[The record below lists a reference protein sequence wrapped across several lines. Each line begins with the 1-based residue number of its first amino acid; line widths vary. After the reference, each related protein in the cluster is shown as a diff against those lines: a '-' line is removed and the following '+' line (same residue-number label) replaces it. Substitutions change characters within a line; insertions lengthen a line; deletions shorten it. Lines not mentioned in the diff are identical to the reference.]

1 MSPFSPAPCPL
12 RSHRPQLSGREHSAP
27 TLLNQQFSGI
37 WCHSTPPPPSC
48 QGEKS
53 SSLAPAARWD
63 GTDGPCL
70 QERRTAG
77 AWGSASGLDAGQTL
91 RQGRPVRVGRPTYG
105 SLPLPFPLPPQ
116 SRRTGHA
123 AAKRGKTATRPSLRR
138 LRGEAAP
145 NAPKGPTRAG
155 LQLGRGE
162 GAFPQAPLGG
172 KTAKRG
178 GQRGGGLLVAPA
190 HRQRTASSVPVSP
203 TPRPNAVG
211 RPPAKSARGRFP
223 GALLDLNLRED
234 ERTVSPLP
242 GNTRPV
248 GCTVEGGCNGL
259 ALLGH
264 SNCARTAATSI
275 LRLDATGARLQKMH
289 RMGFFR
295 RTAGLKFVEKG
306 GIASACPICPTCRVH
321 SRRGETVSP
330 EPSAP
335 CQHYAVPY
343 ALA

>member
-1 MSPFSPAPCPL
+1 M
-12 RSHRPQLSGREHSAP
+12 
-27 TLLNQQFSGI
+27 
-37 WCHSTPPPPSC
+37 
-48 QGEKS
+48 
-53 SSLAPAARWD
+53 
-63 GTDGPCL
+63 
-70 QERRTAG
+70 
-77 AWGSASGLDAGQTL
+77 
-91 RQGRPVRVGRPTYG
+91 GRPTYG

-145 NAPKGPTRAG
+145 SAPRAHQSGPTTG
-155 LQLGRGE
+155 WGRE
-162 GAFPQAPLGG
+162 GVFPQAPLGG
-172 KTAKRG
+172 KTAERG

-211 RPPAKSARGRFP
+211 GPPAKDARGRFP

-259 ALLGH
+259 SLQGH
-264 SNCARTAATSI
+264 SNCAHTEPSPI
-275 LRLDATGARLQKMH
+275 LRLDAAGARLQKMH

-306 GIASACPICPTCRVH
+306 GVVSSCPICPTCRVH
-321 SRRGETVSP
+321 SRRGGTVSP
-330 EPSAP
+330 ELSAP